1 MIQLLSKGHK
11 SLTPVEL
18 GELKRDPAALEEAIW
33 IDLLMPSREEEEFVE
48 THLDVE
54 IPTKEEMHEIEASSR
69 LFVEDKALY
78 MSCWMLS
85 YESPIPENT
94 SVTFILSPKHLTSIR
109 YSDHH
114 AFRIFTSQRRTR
126 QPRRFNSTNDALV
139 ELMDAVVDQTASTLR
154 QVEQSLNG
162 LSLEI
167 FSEQGSSRGKGR
179 SPGLKEVVQRLGKR
193 NSLVSSLRESSMS
206 FQNLAM
212 FVLSNADGWILPAH
226 IERIRLTERDIRSL
240 RDYDAQLSAEI
251 NFLLDSTVGLIG
263 FQQNQSMKILSV
275 AALVLALI

>member
-11 SLTPVEL
+11 SLAPVEL

-48 THLDVE
+48 NHLDVE

-139 ELMDAVVDQTASTLR
+139 ELMDAVVEPDRQHPAPGGAEPQRALPRNILGAGLITGQGTFPRFEGGRPAPRQTELPR
-154 QVEQSLNG
+154 EQPSRKLD
-162 LSLEI
+162 E
-167 FSEQGSSRGKGR
+167 FSESRHVR
-179 SPGLKEVVQRLGKR
+179 
-193 NSLVSSLRESSMS
+193 
-206 FQNLAM
+206 A
-212 FVLSNADGWILPAH
+212 
-226 IERIRLTERDIRSL
+226 
-240 RDYDAQLSAEI
+240 
-251 NFLLDSTVGLIG
+251 
-263 FQQNQSMKILSV
+263 
-275 AALVLALI
+275 